1 MYVAEETQISDSHFE
16 LLAEHGERIA
26 LVGAIN
32 HDFNLISS
40 VSLYCE
46 YEGTFAV
53 QMGSP
58 NTRMGRLD
66 THAFMLDYYGDAP
79 TVVRKQLETVIETQ
93 EHSND
98 ESRFSWELFQGTAE
112 VQNDEKLAETLS
124 RVVGPERLEPEFDV
138 PDDEPVV
145 KLNLG
150 AEGVEI
156 LKEVTNYRVGLPVR
170 IEQHRGETYLIG
182 LTEDYAQDIANGIH
196 ELQREYSQGGLYE
209 SAEVADRLESTLLSA
224 EPEAAV

>member
-1 MYVAEETQISDSHFE
+1 MYVAEETQISDSHFD
-16 LLAEHGERIA
+16 LLAEHGETIA

-32 HDFNLISS
+32 HDYNLVSS
-40 VSLYCE
+40 VSQFCE

-93 EHSND
+93 ENSTD
-98 ESRFSWELFQGTAE
+98 ESRFSWELFQGTE
-112 VQNDEKLAETLS
+112 DVQNDEKLAETLS

-138 PDDEPVV
+138 PDDTSVV
-145 KLNLG
+145 TLNLG
-150 AEGVEI
+150 AEGVEM
-156 LKEVTNYRVGLPVR
+156 LKEVIDYRVGLPVR

-182 LTEDYAQDIANGIH
+182 LTEEYARDTANGLH
-196 ELQREYSQGGLYE
+196 ELEREYSQGGLYE
-209 SAEVADRLESTLLSA
+209 SAEIADRLESQLLSV
-224 EPEAAV
+224 ETEASV